1 MARWV
6 KKRGTY
12 KTLEVVLKI
21 IIYPFVILFALIVW
35 LLFGGG
41 KKKK

>member
-12 KTLEVVLKI
+12 NTLVVVIKI
-21 IIYPFVILFALIVW
+21 IIYPFVILFALIIC
-35 LLFGGG
+35 LLFG